1 LAKQIGVKT
10 SDAFMNLARLGEAV
24 DVIIDETGV
33 AKAREDSSRYMQ
45 NLKNRQTIIMHELKA
60 LLLMSLSKGELVSM
74 KHNAVG

>member
-1 LAKQIGVKT
+1 
-10 SDAFMNLARLGEAV
+10 
-24 DVIIDETGV
+24 
-33 AKAREDSSRYMQ
+33 MQ